1 MIAVIENHAKHRLA
15 AGETVVGCFVRY
27 SNATLA
33 EFIALGGWDF
43 LVLDA
48 EHGTL
53 APRDVEDLSR
63 ACELHGVTPIVRVTT
78 NEPSTILRF
87 LDAGAHGM
95 HVPWVDSGEAAE
107 AAVHSAKYQPRGAR
121 GLAATRSAG
130 FGMQAPIGDYVR
142 QSNEE
147 TLVVV
152 QVETAEGVANVE
164 HIVEVDGVDVVFIG
178 PTDLAHSLG
187 HVGNPSHPEVQTAMN
202 RIAHVV
208 NASDKALGIF
218 VGSPADAL
226 DWRERGARYL
236 TTGLEPLLSGAMRN
250 YLETIRKTEGATP

>member
-1 MIAVIENHAKHRLA
+1 MSPVIENHAKHRLG
-15 AGETVVGCFVRY
+15 AGETIVGCFLRY

-53 APRDVEDLSR
+53 VPRDLEDLSR
-63 ACELHGVTPIVRVTT
+63 ACELHGVTPVVRVTT
-78 NEPSTILRF
+78 NDPSTILRF
-87 LDAGAHGM
+87 LDAGAYGM
-95 HVPWVDSGEAAE
+95 HVPWIDSAAAAE
-107 AAVHSAKYQPRGAR
+107 AAVQAAKYQPRGSR
-121 GLAATRSAG
+121 GLAATRSAS
-130 FGMQAPIGDYVR
+130 FAMQEPIGDYVR

-164 HIVEVDGVDVVFIG
+164 ELVEVDGVDVVFIG

-187 HVGNPSHPEVQTAMN
+187 HVGDPSHPEVQAAMD
-202 RIAHVV
+202 RIAEVV
-208 NASDKALGIF
+208 TASDKALGIF

-226 DWRERGARYL
+226 VWRERGARYL
-236 TTGLEPLLSGAMRN
+236 TTGLEPLLSGGMRN
-250 YLETIRKTEGATP
+250 YLETVRNTKGATS